1 MRAEETR
8 DLSTA
13 EIQQQ
18 LEEAYKKL
26 WSLRFQLATRQLK
39 DTSQIKKTR
48 HDIARLK
55 MVMRER
61 ELWAEY
67 EATQAK

>member
-1 MRAEETR
+1 MRANEIRE
-8 DLSTA
+8 LSTA
-13 EIQQQ
+13 EIKEQ
-18 LEEAYKKL
+18 LDEAHKKL
-26 WSLRFQLATRQLK
+26 WGLRFQAATRQLT

-55 MVMRER
+55 MVLRER

-67 EATQAK
+67 EAQQ